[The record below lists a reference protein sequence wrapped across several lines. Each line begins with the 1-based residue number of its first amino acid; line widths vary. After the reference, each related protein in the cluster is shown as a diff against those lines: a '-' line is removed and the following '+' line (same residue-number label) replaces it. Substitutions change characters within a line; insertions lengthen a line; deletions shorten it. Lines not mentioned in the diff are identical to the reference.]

1 MAKKTPPKGQQ
12 RQATYNPPFMTRL
25 LGMKSLINE
34 SGDKYFYSSA
44 HDKDFQD
51 MKLFQTTVYE
61 NGEPK
66 TGIEF
71 IVSLEHTKL
80 ISYIIGLFIEQHGY
94 KNLQKLDPNNLTLE
108 ATKVEFNVMEYLR
121 YCYNEQAPEISV
133 TRKDS
138 NGNIITAKEKRPN
151 PDEFTDEQFN
161 NQLKKLKNRLDT
173 IASYHLTF
181 YAKSS
186 KPTAKKKGLTK
197 VDIVFLQGGK
207 EYHRDSRSITL
218 HIDQTFFKYLIEFA
232 SLNWIS
238 NKYLKTLSSNE
249 FILFFIISWH
259 YEINIHKTKED
270 QRKSANKLA
279 IKSLLRGL
287 IIQHYEEIK
296 TEHSWRERIEEPL
309 YEALAGLK
317 EIGFIKEYQQTE
329 NSLEQYGEYTKI
341 KKYEDWIETMFE
353 FDLDIPLFESDFQLR
368 KED

>member
-12 RQATYNPPFMTRL
+12 QTTFNPNFITEM
-25 LGMKSLINE
+25 LGMKSLTNE

-66 TGIEF
+66 TGIDF
-71 IVSLEHTKL
+71 DVKLEHTKL
-80 ISYIIGLFIEQHGY
+80 ISYIIGLFLEQHGY
-94 KNLQKLDPNNLTLE
+94 KDLQKLDPNNLTLE
-108 ATKVEFNVMEYLR
+108 ATKIEFDVMEYLR
-121 YCYNEQAPEISV
+121 YCYN
-133 TRKDS
+133 D
-138 NGNIITAKEKRPN
+138 KRLN
-151 PDEFTDEQFN
+151 PDEFTDEQYN

-173 IASYHLTF
+173 IASYHLIF
-181 YAKSS
+181 KAKSS
-186 KPTAKKKGLTK
+186 RPTAKKKGLTK

-207 EYHRDSRSITL
+207 EYHRSTRSITL

-238 NKYLKTLSSNE
+238 KSYLKTISDNE

-259 YEINIHKTKED
+259 YEININKKNEN
-270 QRKSANKLA
+270 QRKSANKLK
-279 IKSLLRGL
+279 IKSLLGGL

-296 TEHSWRERIEEPL
+296 KGYSWRERIEEPL
-309 YEALAGLK
+309 YKALEGLK
-317 EIGFIKEYQQTE
+317 RIGFIKNYQQTE
-329 NSLEQYGEYTKI
+329 DSLKEYGEYTKI
-341 KKYEDWIETMFE
+341 KKYEDWINTTFE

>member
-1 MAKKTPPKGQQ
+1 MAKKEPEKGQQ
-12 RQATYNPPFMTRL
+12 QTTYNPNFITRM

-34 SGDKYFYSSA
+34 SGDKYFYSSV
-44 HDKDFQD
+44 HDTDFQD

-61 NGEPK
+61 NGEVK
-66 TGIEF
+66 TGIDF

-138 NGNIITAKEKRPN
+138 NGNIITVKEKRPN
-151 PDEFTDEQFN
+151 PDEFTDEQYN
-161 NQLKKLKNRLDT
+161 NLLKKLKKRLDT
-173 IASYHLTF
+173 IASYHLIF
-181 YAKSS
+181 KAKSS
-186 KPTAKKKGLTK
+186 RPTAKKKGLTK

-238 NKYLKTLSSNE
+238 KSYLKTISDNE

-259 YEINIHKTKED
+259 YEINIHKTKEN

-279 IKSLLRGL
+279 IKSLLGGL

-353 FDLDIPLFESDFQLR
+353 FDLDIPSFESDFQLR

>member
-1 MAKKTPPKGQQ
+1 MSKKTPPKGQQ
-12 RQATYNPPFMTRL
+12 TTSYNPNILARM

-61 NGEPK
+61 NGEVK
-66 TGIEF
+66 TGIDF

-108 ATKVEFNVMEYLR
+108 ATKIEFNVMEYLR
-121 YCYNEQAPEISV
+121 YCYNEKAEISV

-138 NGNIITAKEKRPN
+138 NGNKITIKEKRPN
-151 PDEFTDEQFN
+151 PDEFTDEQYN
-161 NQLKKLKNRLDT
+161 NQLKKLKSRLDT

-181 YAKSS
+181 RAKSS
-186 KPTAKKKGLTK
+186 RPTAKKKGLTK

-238 NKYLKTLSSNE
+238 NKYLKTLSDNE

-259 YEINIHKTKED
+259 YEINIHKTKEN

-296 TEHSWRERIEEPL
+296 TEHSWRERIEKPL
-309 YEALAGLK
+309 YEALAGL
-317 EIGFIKEYQQTE
+317 ERIGFIKEYQQTE
-329 NSLEQYGEYTKI
+329 DSLKEYGEYTKI
-341 KKYEDWIETMFE
+341 KNYEDWIETMFE
-353 FDLDIPLFESDFQLR
+353 FDLDIPSFESDFQLR

>member
-12 RQATYNPPFMTRL
+12 TTSYNPNIIVELTR
-25 LGMKSLINE
+25 MKSLTNE
-34 SGDKYFYSSA
+34 SGEKYFYSST

-61 NGEPK
+61 NGEVK

-71 IVSLEHTKL
+71 IVNHEHTKL

-108 ATKVEFNVMEYLR
+108 ATKIEFNVMEYLR
-121 YCYNEQAPEISV
+121 DCYNADKKQV
-133 TRKDS
+133 
-138 NGNIITAKEKRPN
+138 N
-151 PDEFTDEQFN
+151 PDEMTDEQYN
-161 NQLKKLKNRLDT
+161 NQLKKLKSRLDT
-173 IASYHLTF
+173 IASYHLIF
-181 YAKSS
+181 KAKSS
-186 KPTAKKKGLTK
+186 KPTAKKKGLTN

-207 EYHRDSRSITL
+207 EYHRSTRSITL

-238 NKYLKTLSSNE
+238 KSYLKTISDNE

-309 YEALAGLK
+309 YKALAGLEK
-317 EIGFIKEYQQTE
+317 IGFIKGYHQTE
-329 NSLEQYGEYTKI
+329 DSI
-341 KKYEDWIETMFE
+341 KACGDYVNAKNYEDWSNAVLE
-353 FDLDIPLFESDFQLR
+353 FNLDIPSI
-368 KED
+368 ED

>member
-1 MAKKTPPKGQQ
+1 MAKKEPEKGQQ
-12 RQATYNPPFMTRL
+12 QTTSYNPNILVGMT
-25 LGMKSLINE
+25 GMKSSTNE
-34 SGDKYFYSSA
+34 YGEKYFYPSA
-44 HDKDFQD
+44 QDTNVQD

-61 NGEPK
+61 NGEVK
-66 TGIEF
+66 TGIDF

-108 ATKVEFNVMEYLR
+108 ATKIEFNVMEYLR
-121 YCYNEQAPEISV
+121 YCYNEKAPEISV

-138 NGNIITAKEKRPN
+138 NGNIITVKEKRPN
-151 PDEFTDEQFN
+151 PDEFTDEQYN

-173 IASYHLTF
+173 IASYHLIF
-181 YAKSS
+181 KAKSS

-238 NKYLKTLSSNE
+238 NTYLKTISDNE

-309 YEALAGLK
+309 YEALAGL
-317 EIGFIKEYQQTE
+317 ERIGFIKGYQQTE
-329 NSLEQYGEYTKI
+329 SSLKQCGEYTKI
-341 KKYEDWIETMFE
+341 KNYEDWIDTMFE
-353 FDLDIPLFESDFQLR
+353 FDLDIPSFESDFQLR

>member
-12 RQATYNPPFMTRL
+12 KVTCNPNFIVRMT
-25 LGMKSLINE
+25 GMKSLINE
-34 SGDKYFYSSA
+34 SGDKYFYSSV
-44 HDKDFQD
+44 HDTDFQD

-61 NGEPK
+61 NGEAK
-66 TGIEF
+66 TGIDF
-71 IVSLEHTKL
+71 DVKLEHTKL
-80 ISYIIGLFIEQHGY
+80 ISYIIGLFLEQHGY
-94 KNLQKLDPNNLTLE
+94 KDLQKLDPNNLTLE
-108 ATKVEFNVMEYLR
+108 ATKIEFDVMEYLR
-121 YCYNEQAPEISV
+121 CCYN
-133 TRKDS
+133 D
-138 NGNIITAKEKRPN
+138 KRLN
-151 PDEFTDEQFN
+151 PDEFTDEQYN

-173 IASYHLTF
+173 IASYHLIF
-181 YAKSS
+181 KAKSS
-186 KPTAKKKGLTK
+186 RPTAKKKGLTK

-207 EYHRDSRSITL
+207 EYHRSTRSITL

-238 NKYLKTLSSNE
+238 KSYLKTISDNE

-259 YEINIHKTKED
+259 YEINIHKTKEN
-270 QRKSANKLA
+270 QRKSANKLK
-279 IKSLLRGL
+279 IKSLLGGL

-309 YEALAGLK
+309 YKALEGLK
-317 EIGFIKEYQQTE
+317 RIGFIKGYQQTD

-353 FDLDIPLFESDFQLR
+353 FDLDIPSFESDFQLR

>member
-1 MAKKTPPKGQQ
+1 MAKKTPEKGQQ
-12 RQATYNPPFMTRL
+12 TISYNPNIIVGLKKMKPFT
-25 LGMKSLINE
+25 NE
-34 SGDKYFYSSA
+34 YGEKYFHSSA
-44 HDKDFQD
+44 PD
-51 MKLFQTTVYE
+51 MNMRLDQTTVYE
-61 NGEPK
+61 NGEAK
-66 TGIEF
+66 TGIDF
-71 IVSLEHTKL
+71 DVKLEHTKL

-108 ATKVEFNVMEYLR
+108 ATKIEFNVMEYLR
-121 YCYNEQAPEISV
+121 YCYNEKAPEISV

-138 NGNIITAKEKRPN
+138 NGNIITVKEKRPN
-151 PDEFTDEQFN
+151 PDELTDEQYN

-173 IASYHLTF
+173 IASYHLIF
-181 YAKSS
+181 KAKSS
-186 KPTAKKKGLTK
+186 RPTAKKKGLTK

-207 EYHRDSRSITL
+207 EYHRSTRSITL

-238 NKYLKTLSSNE
+238 KLYLKTISDNE

-259 YEINIHKTKED
+259 YEINVNKKDEKH
-270 QRKSANKLA
+270 RKGANKLA

-309 YEALAGLK
+309 YKALEGLK
-317 EIGFIKEYQQTE
+317 RIGFIKGYQQTE
-329 NSLEQYGEYTKI
+329 DSLEQYGEYTKI

-353 FDLDIPLFESDFQLR
+353 FDLDIPSFESDFQLR

>member
-1 MAKKTPPKGQQ
+1 MAKKEPEKGQQ
-12 RQATYNPPFMTRL
+12 QTTYNPNFITRML
-25 LGMKSLINE
+25 RMKSLTNE
-34 SGDKYFYSSA
+34 SGDEYFYSSVQ
-44 HDKDFQD
+44 DKDFQD

-71 IVSLEHTKL
+71 KVTREHTKL

-108 ATKVEFNVMEYLR
+108 ATKVEFDVMEYLR
-121 YCYNEQAPEISV
+121 YCYN
-133 TRKDS
+133 D
-138 NGNIITAKEKRPN
+138 KRLN
-151 PDEFTDEQFN
+151 PDELTDEQYN
-161 NQLKKLKNRLDT
+161 NLLKKLKKRLDT
-173 IASYHLTF
+173 IASYHLIF
-181 YAKSS
+181 KAKSS

-238 NKYLKTLSSNE
+238 NKYLKTISDNE

-317 EIGFIKEYQQTE
+317 RIGFIKEYQQTE
-329 NSLEQYGEYTKI
+329 NSLKEYGEYTKI
-341 KKYEDWIETMFE
+341 KNYEDWIETMFE
-353 FDLDIPLFESDFQLR
+353 FDLDIPSFESDFQLR

>member
-1 MAKKTPPKGQQ
+1 MAKKEPEKGLHQT
-12 RQATYNPPFMTRL
+12 TYNPNFIVGMT
-25 LGMKSLINE
+25 GMKSSTNE
-34 SGDKYFYSSA
+34 YGEKYFYPSA
-44 HDKDFQD
+44 QDTNVQD

-61 NGEPK
+61 NGEAK
-66 TGIEF
+66 TGIDF
-71 IVSLEHTKL
+71 DVKLEHTKL
-80 ISYIIGLFIEQHGY
+80 ISYIIGLFLEQHGY
-94 KNLQKLDPNNLTLE
+94 KDLQKLDPNNLTLE
-108 ATKVEFNVMEYLR
+108 ATKIEFDVMEYLR
-121 YCYNEQAPEISV
+121 YCYN
-133 TRKDS
+133 D
-138 NGNIITAKEKRPN
+138 KRLN
-151 PDEFTDEQFN
+151 PDEFTDEQYN

-173 IASYHLTF
+173 IASYHLIF
-181 YAKSS
+181 KAKSS
-186 KPTAKKKGLTK
+186 RPTAKKKGLTK

-238 NKYLKTLSSNE
+238 KLYLKTISDNE

-259 YEINIHKTKED
+259 YEININKKDEKH
-270 QRKSANKLA
+270 RKGANKLR
-279 IKSLLRGL
+279 IKSLLGGL

-309 YEALAGLK
+309 YKALEGLK
-317 EIGFIKEYQQTE
+317 RIGFIKGYQQTE
-329 NSLEQYGEYTKI
+329 DSLEQYGEYTKI

>member
-12 RQATYNPPFMTRL
+12 QTTYNPNFITRI
-25 LGMKSLINE
+25 LGMKSLTNE
-34 SGDKYFYSSA
+34 SGDKYFYSSV

-121 YCYNEQAPEISV
+121 YCYN
-133 TRKDS
+133 D
-138 NGNIITAKEKRPN
+138 KRLN
-151 PDEFTDEQFN
+151 PDELTDEQYN
-161 NQLKKLKNRLDT
+161 NLLKKLKKRLDT
-173 IASYHLTF
+173 IASYHLIF
-181 YAKSS
+181 KAKSS
-186 KPTAKKKGLTK
+186 KPTAKKKGLTN

-238 NKYLKTLSSNE
+238 NKYLKTISDNE

-296 TEHSWRERIEEPL
+296 TEHSWRERIEKPL
-309 YEALAGLK
+309 YEALAGL
-317 EIGFIKEYQQTE
+317 ERIGFIKGYQQTE
-329 NSLEQYGEYTKI
+329 SSLEQYGEYTKI

-353 FDLDIPLFESDFQLR
+353 FDLDIPSFESDFQLR
-368 KED
+368 EED

>member
-1 MAKKTPPKGQQ
+1 MSKKTPPKGQQ
-12 RQATYNPPFMTRL
+12 TTSYNPNFITRML
-25 LGMKSLINE
+25 RMKTLTNE
-34 SGDKYFYSSA
+34 SGDKYFYSSV
-44 HDKDFQD
+44 HDTDFQD

-71 IVSLEHTKL
+71 EVTREHTKL

-121 YCYNEQAPEISV
+121 YCYN
-133 TRKDS
+133 D
-138 NGNIITAKEKRPN
+138 KRLN
-151 PDEFTDEQFN
+151 PDELTDEQYN
-161 NQLKKLKNRLDT
+161 NLLKKLKKRLDT
-173 IASYHLTF
+173 IASYHLIF
-181 YAKSS
+181 KAKSS

-238 NKYLKTLSSNE
+238 NKYLKTISDNE

-270 QRKSANKLA
+270 QRKSANKLK
-279 IKSLLRGL
+279 IESLLRGL

-309 YEALAGLK
+309 YKALEGLK
-317 EIGFIKEYQQTE
+317 RVGFIKGYQQTE
-329 NSLEQYGEYTKI
+329 DSLNEYGEYTKI
-341 KKYEDWIETMFE
+341 KNYEDWINTTFE

>member
-1 MAKKTPPKGQQ
+1 MSKKTPPKGQQ
-12 RQATYNPPFMTRL
+12 TTSYNPNIIVELTR
-25 LGMKSLINE
+25 MKSLTNE
-34 SGDKYFYSSA
+34 SGEKYFYSST

-61 NGEPK
+61 NGEVK

-71 IVSLEHTKL
+71 IVNHEHTKL

-94 KNLQKLDPNNLTLE
+94 KNLEKLDPNNLTLE
-108 ATKVEFNVMEYLR
+108 ATKIEFNVMEYLR
-121 YCYNEQAPEISV
+121 DCYNADKKQV
-133 TRKDS
+133 
-138 NGNIITAKEKRPN
+138 N
-151 PDEFTDEQFN
+151 PDEMTPEQFN
-161 NQLKKLKNRLDT
+161 AQLKKLKSRLDT

-181 YAKSS
+181 RAKSS
-186 KPTAKKKGLTK
+186 RPTAKKKGLTN

-207 EYHRDSRSITL
+207 EYHRSTRSITL

-238 NKYLKTLSSNE
+238 KSYLKTISDNE

-259 YEINIHKTKED
+259 YEININKKNED
-270 QRKSANKLA
+270 QRKSANKLK
-279 IKSLLRGL
+279 IKSLLGGL

-309 YEALAGLK
+309 YKALAGLEK
-317 EIGFIKEYQQTE
+317 IGFIKGYQQTE
-329 NSLEQYGEYTKI
+329 DSLKECGEYTKI
-341 KKYEDWIETMFE
+341 KKYEDWINTTFE